1 MTFEDAVNR
10 LNQRFGA
17 DAIKPST
24 FRDNRRV
31 HVAAEIVFAVLQC
44 LKEECG
50 FDMLA
55 ELGGADYLHYPNAM
69 DRYGVWYVLLNT
81 TDGQRIVVKT
91 FTNDPEP
98 KLPSVYS
105 LWRGADWMERE
116 VYDMYGVIFEGH
128 PDLRRILMPDEFTA
142 FPLRKDYP
150 MRGRG
155 ERHNFP
161 LITRPES

>member
-1 MTFEDAVNR
+1 MTYEEAVNR
-10 LNQRFGA
+10 LKERFGA
-17 DAIKPST
+17 DTIKTSE

-31 HVAAEIVFAVLQC
+31 HVGSELVFGVLEY
-44 LKEECG
+44 LKQDCG

-55 ELGGADYLHYPNAM
+55 ELSGADYLHYQQAT
-69 DRYGVWYVLLNT
+69 DRYGIWYVLVNCN
-81 TDGQRIVVKT
+81 DGARIVVKT

-98 KLPSVYS
+98 SLPSVYS

-116 VYDMYGVIFEGH
+116 VYDMYGVVFDGH
-128 PDLRRILMPDEFTA
+128 PDLRRILLPDEFVA

-155 ERHNFP
+155 ERHNFQA
-161 LITRPES
+161 ITRAES